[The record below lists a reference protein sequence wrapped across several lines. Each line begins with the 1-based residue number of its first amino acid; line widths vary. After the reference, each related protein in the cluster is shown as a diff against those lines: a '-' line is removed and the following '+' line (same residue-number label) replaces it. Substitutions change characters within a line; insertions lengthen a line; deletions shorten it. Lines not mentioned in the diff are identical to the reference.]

1 MSQEL
6 SRMIKN
12 TKTRNH
18 SGKQAEEFAAKY
30 LAKQNV
36 KIITRNFHC
45 RFGEIDLIGLDQE
58 ILLFVEVRYR
68 KNESYLAAVETIDRH
83 KCKKIVTTSKY
94 YLNKQRNYQSYF
106 CRYDVITLTG
116 ELDRPVIE
124 WIKNAF
130 QA

>member
-1 MSQEL
+1 M
-6 SRMIKN
+6 MIKTTN
-12 TKTRNH
+12 Q
-18 SGKQAEEFAAKY
+18 SGKQAEEFAANY

-58 ILLFVEVRYR
+58 ILTFFEVRYR
-68 KNESYLAAVETIDRH
+68 KNENYLAVVETVDQR
-83 KCKKIVTTSKY
+83 KCKKIVTTSEY
-94 YLNKQRNYQSYF
+94 YLNKQRKYQSYL